1 MEQTLDVKPIKD
13 IDKIKIVVFGDKE
26 ANIVG
31 LVVRQE
37 QIETWREQINQER
50 TRYKAYFQGVAFG
63 IGFNLLFSAIA
74 LAKLFEWI

>member
-50 TRYKAYFQGVAFG
+50 TRYKAYFQGVAVG
-63 IGFNLLFSAIA
+63 IGLNLLFSAAA